1 MLGVALLAGLTLGSV
16 AVARGRGF
24 SCARIALDMVGA
36 IVGAGVGAI
45 PGAGLG
51 IGPLITVSVEGGA
64 NVVVPLAL
72 LAVGGAAGGLVGMLL
87 ADRPLASQRPPRWTW
102 IAALAGLAVGVAAC
116 FSAILLSQE
125 TAGELAVFLLMPL
138 CSAAA
143 MVAAYSAAAA
153 SSLIKDR

>member
-72 LAVGGAAGGLVGMLL
+72 LAVGGAAGYQCGVCKLVKP
-87 ADRPLASQRPPRWTW
+87 A
-102 IAALAGLAVGVAAC
+102 
-116 FSAILLSQE
+116 E
-125 TAGELAVFLLMPL
+125 
-138 CSAAA
+138 
-143 MVAAYSAAAA
+143 
-153 SSLIKDR
+153 